1 MVPDMP
7 ADSATALGPGQ
18 NIRTTDL
25 LRFPAFRWY
34 MVAMIAALLANEFQ
48 TVAIWLQLYEAT
60 GDPLS
65 LGMIGLAGLIPFAST
80 VLIAGHVAD
89 AYDRRVVTLW
99 SLAALIL
106 LTGALAGLSLAGA
119 VRNHVWIIYAVVAAS
134 GIARSFLNPARG
146 ALSAELVPTSML
158 EQGARLRSTIFQI
171 GMGIGRSMS
180 GFIYTLGASL
190 GLVATF
196 SYGVAAVLLIASLL
210 ATVAISRPPR
220 VQVQTLEPMLLKL
233 TSGVRYVLGSRI
245 LFGAMLL
252 DLLGVLFGDAIILL
266 PFFADRVLHVG
277 PEALGLLRAA
287 PTAGAVLMALI
298 LARRPPFAH
307 AGRTLLLAVALFG
320 AAQACFSLSTW
331 FAVSAFFLL
340 CSGALDC
347 ISVLVRG
354 AMVQVLTPSHLLG
367 RVTAVG
373 QVFIWT
379 SNELGAVEAG
389 AAARLLGLVPSV
401 VIGGLVTV
409 VVTGLTAW
417 LNPELRRLQRIAPG
431 VAGHVPSSAPG
442 AAGPPAGA
450 GADQP
455 QQSPLGSA
463 PPPAGAP

>member
-1 MVPDMP
+1 MP
-7 ADSATALGPGQ
+7 ADSAALPAAPGPEQGARATAP
-18 NIRTTDL
+18 
-25 LRFPAFRWY
+25 LRFPAYRWY
-34 MVAMIAALLANEFQ
+34 LGAMIAALLANEFQ
-48 TVAIWLQLYEAT
+48 TVAIWLQLYEST

-65 LGMIGLAGLIPFAST
+65 LGLIGLAGLIPFAST

-99 SLAALIL
+99 ALAALIVC
-106 LTGALAGLSLAGA
+106 TGTLAGLSLAGV

-146 ALSAELVPTSML
+146 ALGAELVPPAML
-158 EQGARLRSTIFQI
+158 EQGARLRSSVFQL
-171 GMGIGRSMS
+171 GLGVGRSLS

-196 SYGVAAVLLIASLL
+196 SYGVATVLLIASLFATL
-210 ATVAISRPPR
+210 AIRRPPR
-220 VQVQTLEPMLLKL
+220 VQPQTLEPMLLKL
-233 TSGVRYVLGSRI
+233 TSGVRFVLGSR
-245 LFGAMLL
+245 LLVGAMLL

-277 PEALGLLRAA
+277 PEGLGLLRAA

-307 AGRTLLLAVALFG
+307 AGRTLLLAVAGFG
-320 AAQACFSLSTW
+320 IAQACFALSTW
-331 FAVSAFFLL
+331 FALSAFFLL
-340 CSGALDC
+340 CSGALDF
-347 ISVLVRG
+347 ISVMVRG

-373 QVFIWT
+373 QVFIWS

-401 VIGGLVTV
+401 VVGGMVTV
-409 VVTGLTAW
+409 VVAGLTSW
-417 LNPELRRLQRIAPG
+417 LNPDLRRLRRIASA
-431 VAGHVPSSAPG
+431 VADPTTPEVSSPASSLSG
-442 AAGPPAGA
+442 AGA
-450 GADQP
+450 GQP
-455 QQSPLGSA
+455 PQ
-463 PPPAGAP
+463 PPG